1 MLDDEEARM
10 SETYRGRVRAPE
22 FPVEAEWFNV
32 ERPLSM
38 QKLRGKLVLL
48 DFWTYC

>member
-1 MLDDEEARM
+1 MPESYLG
-10 SETYRGRVRAPE
+10 TVRAPE
-22 FPVEAEWFNV
+22 FPADLEWFNV

-38 QKLRGKLVLL
+38 RDLHGKLVML